1 MVMAELR
8 GESVP
13 DGDTYTGEE
22 GSTEKYDERESEERE
37 ESTEVKEENDRML
50 EALWFIVLV
59 AAM

>member
-13 DGDTYTGEE
+13 DGDMYTGEE